1 MRLSSKEGKKWS
13 EWRWSNIEEAEWH
26 FNNMQSNNNN
36 QTTIALVRISIL
48 IHIDS
53 LKHFSTVFFSLI
65 RYFRYSSINI
75 GNHINT
81 TRLSMLSSDSLNE
94 PSSYRWKSRFCFWR
108 WWGLNSTDC
117 KCHPLS
123 MYLINENA
131 SPRDTNFHVQYTTTR
146 PHHTRPD
153 QSYKILIVLRFF
165 IRPQPFYMISILR
178 SQSNFG

>member
-48 IHIDS
+48 IHIDN

-146 PHHTRPD
+146 PHQTRP
-153 QSYKILIVLRFF
+153 II
-165 IRPQPFYMISILR
+165 
-178 SQSNFG
+178 